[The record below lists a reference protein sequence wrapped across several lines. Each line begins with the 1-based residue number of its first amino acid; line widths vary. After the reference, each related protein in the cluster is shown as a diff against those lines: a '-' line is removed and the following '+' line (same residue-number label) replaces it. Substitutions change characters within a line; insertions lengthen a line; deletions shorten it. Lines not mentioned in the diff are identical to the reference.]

1 MWSKERIV
9 ALNKLICEASDQPHA
24 LRDEG
29 ALIFCLK
36 AAEVKS
42 TMAFAFE
49 AAGLDCTYQ
58 ETRILSKYICERHP
72 FVDGNK
78 RTATCVAIC
87 ETLKNI

>member
-1 MWSKERIV
+1 M
-9 ALNKLICEASDQPHA
+9 ICEESGQPHA

-29 ALIFCLK
+29 ALDYCLR
-36 AAEVKS
+36 AAEVKDA
-42 TMAFAFE
+42 MAGIIESAT
-49 AAGLDCTYQ
+49 GLDLTYQ

-78 RTATCVAIC
+78 RTSVCIAVC